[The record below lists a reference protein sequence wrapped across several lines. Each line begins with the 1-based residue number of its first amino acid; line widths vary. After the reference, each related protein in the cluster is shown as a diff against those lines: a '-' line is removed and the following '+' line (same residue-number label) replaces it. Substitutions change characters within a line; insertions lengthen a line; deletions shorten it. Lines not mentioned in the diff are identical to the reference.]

1 MNTPGPAY
9 GACFHTA
16 PTLEHPHGTIRGRNE
31 FNTEEIKTRQKEA
44 REKSALPSEKVGYPE
59 KDTR

>member
-1 MNTPGPAY
+1 MTIPSPAY

-16 PTLEHPHGTIRGRNE
+16 PTSEHPHGFIRGRNE
-31 FNTEEIKTRQKEA
+31 FDAEDIKMRQKEA
-44 REKSALPSEKVGYPE
+44 REKSGMPAEKVGFPD